1 MTPNLVENYI
11 KETCI
16 TKTKAAKSRINQA
29 LNRITKVI
37 DVFIGRF
44 GKASLHN
51 TKGLVDM
58 DGIYAVGKV
67 LQLEGQL
74 DQAPTPVTI
83 NKHLAFI
90 EAYIEVISDES
101 SGNHFREG
109 GRNRSKTS

>member
-11 KETCI
+11 EETCI

-37 DVFIGRF
+37 DVFIERF

-67 LQLEGQL
+67 LQLERQL

-83 NKHLAFI
+83 NKHIDFI
-90 EAYIEVISDES
+90 KSYIEDISDAQNS
-101 SGNHFREG
+101 HDFRKG
-109 GRNRSKTS
+109 GTHRS